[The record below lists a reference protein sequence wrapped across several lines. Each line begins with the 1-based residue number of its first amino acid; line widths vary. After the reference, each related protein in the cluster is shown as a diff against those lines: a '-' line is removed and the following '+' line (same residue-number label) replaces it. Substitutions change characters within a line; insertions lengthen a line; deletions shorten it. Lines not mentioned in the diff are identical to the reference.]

1 MNILGLW
8 ILIVAELFTSAT
20 VRIKENKADKQFANA
35 EYDKAL
41 EVYIDLANG
50 LDEDSTGRYDLAYW
64 DSVGLYDFDYV
75 RLMYKILK
83 CNSTIKNSP
92 LESEYSDFAHF
103 LSTNYSYVYSD
114 RSVKEDLIILAN
126 SFKNARQCYEAVDIY
141 KSLFTDFNRFDE
153 EVRLNF
159 IDCCIEENM
168 VNTALRLL
176 KKVKSEPEKQD
187 RLNKCYNFLSNNFS
201 TCLEIGDT
209 LTIYRS
215 SYGCLSDGST
225 DKCSIIRLK
234 DGYKLMNH
242 NKINHNNGNNLES
255 FAIDTLIS
263 DDFYKRVIDF
273 EFLFKTYEYKEVSKF
288 ESRYSQDYY
297 FTLNGLSQSYS
308 IKGFLD
314 FDPELGRVLF

>member
-1 MNILGLW
+1 M
-8 ILIVAELFTSAT
+8 
-20 VRIKENKADKQFANA
+20 
-35 EYDKAL
+35 
-41 EVYIDLANG
+41 
-50 LDEDSTGRYDLAYW
+50 
-64 DSVGLYDFDYV
+64 
-75 RLMYKILK
+75 
-83 CNSTIKNSP
+83 
-92 LESEYSDFAHF
+92 
-103 LSTNYSYVYSD
+103 
-114 RSVKEDLIILAN
+114 
-126 SFKNARQCYEAVDIY
+126 
-141 KSLFTDFNRFDE
+141 
-153 EVRLNF
+153 NF

-242 NKINHNNGNNLES
+242 NKINHNNGKNLES

-273 EFLFKTYEYKEVSKF
+273 EFLLIENCFLFDLYLCGHFYTCFPSFVGLFFYR
-288 ESRYSQDYY
+288 SR
-297 FTLNGLSQSYS
+297 
-308 IKGFLD
+308 
-314 FDPELGRVLF
+314 